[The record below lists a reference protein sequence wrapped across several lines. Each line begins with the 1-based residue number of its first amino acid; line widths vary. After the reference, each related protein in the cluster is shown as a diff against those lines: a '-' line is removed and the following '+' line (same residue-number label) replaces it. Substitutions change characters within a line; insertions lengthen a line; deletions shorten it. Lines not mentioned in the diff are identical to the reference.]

1 MSIAMDPVASMP
13 LTEHLRDLRKRLVR
27 CLALVALVF
36 AGLFPFAQTLY
47 TLISEPLRRF
57 LPEGA
62 SMIATSVTSPFL
74 TPFKLTMIVSLFLA
88 IPFILQQIWGFI
100 APGLYRHEKRIF
112 TGCTLRRN
120 R

>member
-1 MSIAMDPVASMP
+1 MSIAMDPTANMP

-74 TPFKLTMIVSLFLA
+74 TPFKLTAMCAVFVAMPLL
-88 IPFILQQIWGFI
+88 LHR
-100 APGLYRHEKRIF
+100 PGAFWRR
-112 TGCTLRRN
+112 GCTAVNGALPCHC
-120 R
+120 

>member
-1 MSIAMDPVASMP
+1 MSIAMDPAASMP

-74 TPFKLTMIVSLFLA
+74 TPFKLWCLPLS
-88 IPFILQQIWGFI
+88 
-100 APGLYRHEKRIF
+100 APNCSRYCPSRF
-112 TGCTLRRN
+112 V
-120 R
+120 